1 MWHSAGTMRLRLWLV
16 LALGLVSSL
25 VAAKGAGGPMRV
37 AVMEFT
43 NAAQGA
49 DLDSLGKG
57 LQSMMTTDLAQVQS
71 FKLVERQRLQDVQ
84 AELKLAR
91 SSDVDKNTAAKIG
104 KLAGATHLV
113 SGSFTVIGEKM
124 RIDCRMFAVENGEI
138 LMAEKMEGEKNAF
151 FELEK
156 DLVKKIIDANGT
168 KLAPKER
175 ADVGRIHTA
184 DFEAFRKFSQGVAA
198 FDDKKYDQAVAALKE
213 AESRDKDFKL
223 AHVTLSEY
231 EEIITKLRSQA
242 TDILT
247 AEDQLE
253 RLKKQKARS
262 LQSEIA
268 QRLLAIAAKKGPAAQ
283 AERLTALHTLIL
295 GYAKN
300 SGGRAK
306 WYEIEEF
313 EDRFLLDRTADSM
326 TKSYWNEASAIWPKV
341 PVLPSKEFWHTPTT
355 LEGFDKD
362 FKIAVDELTKR
373 GADYPINRKNYLLE
387 NVRSNISEFARR
399 LQLDAREE
407 GKLRQKLYDMGLKL
421 GPEEYWRHEQ
431 IEILAKYYR
440 SILELDRSTQ
450 LFTQMTSGEKNA
462 WRLKG
467 LASEIETN
475 KRLAVLLATAP
486 ADKKALLREYL
497 SAGELSGRLGYA
509 EKNFLLPEMAN
520 KVLYEVGRT
529 RSAFGSSS
537 EQILIGNHPVWPIQE
552 AYYLGT
558 GARSDPR
565 RASELYYYHLEKPN
579 QPTKYERYDAL
590 VIADGIPRRDLTAKF
605 TLSRTPAADFWPHEV
620 GSAVNTATAPPL
632 GGRPDP
638 IFLFGIRDIKCDKQ
652 RVEGGKSALNR
663 PMRGYGLLF
672 LADRVQLVE
681 VNETTREGFD
691 RKRLEYKVKEEQRVG
706 GLGGKGAVDVSV
718 TLDGGSLQVQVG
730 GKSLGFKAPDDR
742 QGFYGFAFHGE
753 GFVQIGALA
762 LSGRK

>member
-1 MWHSAGTMRLRLWLV
+1 MRLAICGGLALV
-16 LALGLVSSL
+16 LVSTGAL
-25 VAAKGAGGPMRV
+25 AAKGTGGPMRV

-124 RIDCRMFAVENGEI
+124 RIDCRMFTVENGDI
-138 LMAEKMEGEKNAF
+138 MMAEKMEGEKSAF

-223 AHVTLSEY
+223 AHVTLGEY

-262 LQSEIA
+262 VQAEIA
-268 QRLLAIAAKKGPAAQ
+268 QRLLAIAAKKGPASQ
-283 AERLTALHTLIL
+283 LERLTALHTLIL
-295 GYAKN
+295 GYSKG
-300 SGGRAK
+300 SGSRAQ

-326 TKSYWNEASAIWPKV
+326 TKSYWNEAWPLWPKL
-341 PVLPSKEFWHTPTT
+341 PVLPAKEFWHTPTT
-355 LEGFDKD
+355 VAGFDKD
-362 FKIAVDELTKR
+362 FKEAVDTLAKR

-387 NVRSNISEFARR
+387 NVRGGIHDFARR
-399 LQLDAREE
+399 LQLDAHEE
-407 GKLRQKLYDMGLKL
+407 AKLRQKLYEMGLKL
-421 GPEEYWRHEQ
+421 GAEDYWRHEQ
-431 IEILAKYYR
+431 IELLAKYYR
-440 SILELDRSTQ
+440 DILDLDRSTQ
-450 LFTQMTSGEKNA
+450 LFTQMSSGEKNA

-475 KRLAVLLATAP
+475 KRIATLLAQAP
-486 ADKKALLREYL
+486 ADKKRLLQEFL
-497 SAGELSGRLGYA
+497 GAGDLGWRLGFA
-509 EKNFLLPEMAN
+509 EKKFFKPELFT

-529 RSAFGSSS
+529 RGISGGMDTNKYV
-537 EQILIGNHPVWPIQE
+537 IVGNHPIWALQS

-558 GARSDPR
+558 GARTDVL
-565 RASELYYYHLEKPN
+565 RASELYYFHLNNPNSSSKEK
-579 QPTKYERYDAL
+579 YDSF
-590 VIADGIPRRDLTAKF
+590 VIADGVPRKDLTAHF
-605 TLSRTPAADFWPHEV
+605 NISYTPGKDFWPSHEL
-620 GSAVNTATAPPL
+620 GASDTANTSTITTL
-632 GGRPDP
+632 IGNNRPVP
-638 IFLFGIRDIKCDKQ
+638 VFLFGIRDIRCDKQ
-652 RVEGGKSALNR
+652 KDEGGKHTLNR
-663 PMRGYGLLF
+663 PMHAWGLVF
-672 LADRVQLVE
+672 QQDRVQLVE
-681 VNETTREGFD
+681 VTETVREGFD
-691 RKRLEYKVKEEQRVG
+691 QKRLEYKVKEEQKASIG
-706 GLGGKGAVDVSV
+706 GAKPIDVSV
-718 TLDGGSLQVQVG
+718 SIDGGNLKVDVG
-730 GKSLGFKAPDDR
+730 GKTLGFKAPDDR
-742 QGFYGFAFHGE
+742 QGFYGYAFRGE